1 MVKSVT
7 IVDPRMKAA
16 QERFPVSLENGHKVV
31 SITRDRAGQVSERDT
46 TPSFP
51 VIMPKAQ
58 RRIDRAEGR
67 P

>member
-1 MVKSVT
+1 MT

-16 QERFPVSLENGHKVV
+16 QERFPVSLENGHKMV
-31 SITRDRAGQVSERDT
+31 SITRNRETGQVTNRDT

-58 RRIDRAEGR
+58 RRVDRAEGR